1 MADKKISEL
10 TSAGAITGA
19 ELLEIVQSG
28 NSRKSD
34 IDSIKTYFDTL
45 YAPAVVRYTSSAQ
58 TITLAGSLTLAHG
71 LGAAP
76 FWVGAYLECVTGEYN
91 YVAGDKLYIGF
102 AETGVESLNNLGVSV
117 VVNDTTNIRIR
128 FSAGGFAIP
137 NKTTG
142 ATALITPAN
151 WSLRIIAEK

>member
-1 MADKKISEL
+1 MANKKYTEL
-10 TSAGAITGA
+10 PQANAITGA
-19 ELLEIVQSG
+19 EILAMVQDGGSVQG
-28 NSRKSD
+28 D
-34 IDSIKTYFDTL
+34 IDLIKAYFDTL